1 MSAVLPTLITPPHL
15 PTPNSDL
22 VDSLASLA
30 LNVGDCAADDPA
42 AADTIDSWCEQYGA
56 RFERLLETALLTSS
70 NQGQFSAD
78 RIRASAQNELD
89 AALHAAAEGPGGN
102 PTPNRVST
110 ALCCHALN
118 KIAKHRQLRHFHHIS
133 ALRKELFRS
142 IYRSTQGTGTS
153 SPTSSPISSPLTSPV
168 SSPKNSRGQ
177 QEERDQATLNSLS
190 DLLHATPYFEVVRKL
205 KRRVDALIHERN
217 LFERARSQ

>member
-1 MSAVLPTLITPPHL
+1 MT
-15 PTPNSDL
+15 
-22 VDSLASLA
+22 
-30 LNVGDCAADDPA
+30 
-42 AADTIDSWCEQYGA
+42 
-56 RFERLLETALLTSS
+56 
-70 NQGQFSAD
+70 
-78 RIRASAQNELD
+78 
-89 AALHAAAEGPGGN
+89 ALHAAAEGPGGN

-142 IYRSTQGTGTS
+142 IYRSTKGTGTS
-153 SPTSSPISSPLTSPV
+153 SPTSSPENSPGNSPLSSPLTSPV
-168 SSPKNSRGQ
+168 SSLKHDSGQ
-177 QEERDQATLNSLS
+177 QEERDQATLVTLG

-205 KRRVDALIHERN
+205 KRRVDGLIHERN